1 MLDVERTREAFAL
14 LIVDLDGFKQINDRF
29 GHGVGDLVLRD
40 LAPRLQEPLRRGD
53 VVARLGGDEFAILL
67 SPPINASTALAIAGR
82 VNHCLRQA
90 LLVEGLRFRLS
101 ASIGIALHPQY
112 GCKAGQL
119 LQRADAAMYTAKRD
133 RRVLALYDPECEPA
147 MGKDIVLRDE
157 LDRAIKQG
165 QLVLHYQPK
174 FDARTLQ
181 LVGLEAL
188 VRWQHP
194 DYGLLPPDKFIPL
207 AEETDLIRPLSDWVL
222 NAAVRQQ
229 RLWLEHGYD
238 VTISVNLSAKSIR
251 DSQLVDRFQA
261 VCRQW
266 DVKPKRIIFEITESS
281 VFEDPKCASR
291 VLRRLARMDC
301 KISLDDFGTGY
312 SSLLHLQTLPISELK
327 IDRSFVASMSTD
339 QNAST
344 IVRTIV
350 NLAHTLGMRV
360 VAEGVEDR
368 ATFTRLTVIGCDQIQ
383 GYLLGRPRA
392 ANDLEYSLLE
402 SAAPIRHSA
411 RKMWRIGAAPD
422 LLHSSPQEL
431 AHHHPY
437 REVPAQQRP
446 QPAIHLIDVVRGDLH
461 RFGGD
466 AAVSTI
472 TLFADLS
479 SLIPRE

>member
-1 MLDVERTREAFAL
+1 
-14 LIVDLDGFKQINDRF
+14 
-29 GHGVGDLVLRD
+29 
-40 LAPRLQEPLRRGD
+40 
-53 VVARLGGDEFAILL
+53 
-67 SPPINASTALAIAGR
+67 
-82 VNHCLRQA
+82 
-90 LLVEGLRFRLS
+90 
-101 ASIGIALHPQY
+101 
-112 GCKAGQL
+112 
-119 LQRADAAMYTAKRD
+119 
-133 RRVLALYDPECEPA
+133 
-147 MGKDIVLRDE
+147 
-157 LDRAIKQG
+157 
-165 QLVLHYQPK
+165 
-174 FDARTLQ
+174 
-181 LVGLEAL
+181 
-188 VRWQHP
+188 
-194 DYGLLPPDKFIPL
+194 
-207 AEETDLIRPLSDWVL
+207 VL

-383 GYLLGRPRA
+383 GYLFGRPRA

-402 SAAPIRHSA
+402 SAAPIGSKDVADRGGTRLAALLAA
-411 RKMWRIGAAPD
+411 RVGSPPPVSGGARAAAPAAG
-422 LLHSSPQEL
+422 HSP
-431 AHHHPY
+431 H
-437 REVPAQQRP
+437 
-446 QPAIHLIDVVRGDLH
+446 
-461 RFGGD
+461 
-466 AAVSTI
+466 
-472 TLFADLS
+472 
-479 SLIPRE
+479 